1 LFPLPKE
8 EEGKC
13 KQLCVEVVGE
23 WMRRETERLAAEAR
37 EEEDKE
43 RDKSSKNFLGVMHKL
58 TDLFCDIVPT
68 L

>member
-1 LFPLPKE
+1 
-8 EEGKC
+8 
-13 KQLCVEVVGE
+13 
-23 WMRRETERLAAEAR
+23 MRRETERLAAEAR

-43 RDKSSKNFLGVMHKL
+43 RDKSSKNFFGSY